1 MSVTQTKKVN
11 REQTVLLKDEEK
23 WLREHKKILHVHCK
37 HQIDKFDLWD
47 WWNFFT
53 RQNLFIAFA
62 YYFERSK
69 NKSILSLLALI
80 TSIIPFFKDKWY
92 ILSHHIRTKF
102 SIFICFESKG
112 VSLWGLFIFHITHYC
127 PPHNENRHFENI
139 GQMLSIIF
147 MLPLL
152 QLVLD
157 VLKPSEQNAKS
168 IA

>member
-1 MSVTQTKKVN
+1 MFIINTKLISSIYEIGEISSLGKSC
-11 REQTVLLKDEEK
+11 LLP
-23 WLREHKKILHVHCK
+23 LHTILNDPK
-37 HQIDKFDLWD
+37 
-47 WWNFFT
+47 T
-53 RQNLFIAFA
+53 NL
-62 YYFERSK
+62 
-69 NKSILSLLALI
+69 LGLLALI
-80 TSIIPFFKDKWY
+80 TSIIPLFKDKWY

-139 GQMLSIIF
+139 GQILSIIF

-168 IA
+168 IAKQNSKQSLTVRYLTSWHQVSK

>member
-1 MSVTQTKKVN
+1 MFIVNTKLINSIYQIGKISSLGKIC
-11 REQTVLLKDEEK
+11 LLP
-23 WLREHKKILHVHCK
+23 LHTILNDPK
-37 HQIDKFDLWD
+37 TNLWG
-47 WWNFFT
+47 
-53 RQNLFIAFA
+53 
-62 YYFERSK
+62 
-69 NKSILSLLALI
+69 LLALI